1 MTGRLSR
8 YCEYTSAVI
17 GLCLAFLLVRRG
29 DGDGPGG
36 PSYPRLARRWI
47 RKGSS
52 SRAVIAFMACVDI
65 WVVVFVLHRGA
76 AQVPDVSLAISKA
89 GEPAGFAQVEPL
101 QVWVT
106 ESGLGLWPRTDQP
119 LSVQEV
125 EKYLDKQAENSRRV
139 ELRLL
144 IDPELSLRQW
154 GRIAL
159 ELSPHAEDIRVA
171 PLPHTADGR

>member
-1 MTGRLSR
+1 MTGRLGR
-8 YCEYTSAVI
+8 YCAYISAVI
-17 GLCLAFLLVRRG
+17 GLCLTFLLVRRG
-29 DGDGPGG
+29 AGDGPGG
-36 PSYPRLARRWI
+36 PSYARVARRWI

-52 SRAVIAFMACVDI
+52 SRTVIAFMACVDI

-89 GEPAGFAQVEPL
+89 GEPAGFAQREPL

-106 ESGLGLWPRTDQP
+106 ERGLGLWPRTDQP
-119 LSVQEV
+119 LSLEEV
-125 EKYLDKQAENSRRV
+125 EKYLDKQTENSRRV

-144 IDPELSLRQW
+144 VDPELSLRQW

-159 ELSPHAEDIRVA
+159 ELSRHAEDIRVA
-171 PLPHTADGR
+171 PLPRAADAR